1 MSIFKIIGIAVAAA
15 MAALA
20 LRAYRPEMSVQITI
34 AAGVMILIL
43 ALDDI
48 SALLGSIAALSNGL
62 GIDEARIKTIFKV
75 IGIAYLAQFAA
86 GVCRDAGESAL
97 AYKVELAGRVMILML
112 ALPLVSGVLE
122 VVARL
127 LGR

>member
-1 MSIFKIIGIAVAAA
+1 MSIFKVTGIAVAAV
-15 MAALA
+15 MAALT

-48 SALLGSIAALSNGL
+48 SALIGSVTALTNGL

-97 AYKVELAGRVMILML
+97 AYKVELVGRVMILML

-122 VVARL
+122 VVSRL